1 MYIFPITKITDFK
14 NRIKEVEIMEINVNS
29 GNGAL
34 AAYKYASKEQK
45 KFAKETTFAE
55 KVAETGSTQELS
67 EAEKL
72 EAFKKEMWNE
82 INSIPRSSSMS
93 WSINITDEAFERM
106 MNEPEFK
113 DKMMSL
119 IREDAAAGRY
129 PIVCSITMIDE
140 NGYKGYS
147 YNDTNVGNA
156 AYSSHSKDK
165 NNFYKQKAT
174 NKSNSNDLTEYYE
187 KQRREQELQKE
198 LRNKEYFEHKRLTEY
213 WNKRQSVAASY
224 ESNVLAEPVKSN
236 GFESTTTGAIV

>member
-1 MYIFPITKITDFK
+1 MAISGVGQSYYQNNVATTKSK
-14 NRIKEVEIMEINVNS
+14 RNVNS
-29 GNGAL
+29 TG
-34 AAYKYASKEQK
+34 
-45 KFAKETTFAE
+45 
-55 KVAETGSTQELS
+55 ETGNTQELS

-82 INSIPRSSSMS
+82 INSIPRSNSIS

-129 PIVCSITMIDE
+129 PIVCSITTIDE

-165 NNFYKQKAT
+165 NNFYNKKAT
-174 NKSNSNDLTEYYE
+174 NKSNSTDLTEYYK
-187 KQRREQELQKE
+187 KQRRERELQQEL
-198 LRNKEYFEHKRLTEY
+198 RDKEYFQHKEMTEY
-213 WNKRQSVAASY
+213 WNKRQSAAASY
-224 ESNVLAEPVKSN
+224 EANILTVDSEQGKASNAYETNVMTEAVTDSAFSL
-236 GFESTTTGAIV
+236 G

>member
-1 MYIFPITKITDFK
+1 MA
-14 NRIKEVEIMEINVNS
+14 INVNN

-34 AAYKYASKEQK
+34 KCYYKAYQYAGKAQK
-45 KFAKETTFAE
+45 TSAKETAFAE

-82 INSIPRSSSMS
+82 INSIPRSSSIS

-147 YNDTNVGNA
+147 YNDTNVGNT

-187 KQRREQELQKE
+187 KQRREREFQQEM
-198 LRNKEYFEHKRLTEY
+198 RDKEYFDHKRLTEY
-213 WNKRQSVAASY
+213 WNKRQSAAASY
-224 ESNVLAEPVKSN
+224 EANVVVEPVEGS
-236 GFESTTTGAIV
+236 GFDSAMAGTIV

>member
-1 MYIFPITKITDFK
+1 MA
-14 NRIKEVEIMEINVNS
+14 INVDN

-34 AAYKYASKEQK
+34 AAYQYASKAQK
-45 KFAKETTFAE
+45 TSAKGTTFAE

-82 INSIPRSSSMS
+82 INSIPRSSSIS

-147 YNDTNVGNA
+147 YNDTNVGNT

-174 NKSNSNDLTEYYE
+174 NKFNSNDLTEYYE
-187 KQRREQELQKE
+187 KQRREREFQQEM
-198 LRNKEYFEHKRLTEY
+198 RDKEYFDHKRLTEY
-213 WNKRQSVAASY
+213 WNKRQSAAASY
-224 ESNVLAEPVKSN
+224 EANVVVEPVEGS
-236 GFESTTTGAIV
+236 GFDSAMAGTIV